1 MKLNYLLYKIYMPKK
16 QKKSSYKKRTRGKIK
31 ANRKTRR
38 NKRKNKEYL
47 ISKVMG
53 LNAFVNKKPRKGL
66 ISGYMKPKELIKFS
80 EINKTVNKTLKDYR
94 KHQKFRKNLID
105 KSRNLRLPYES
116 PNFLDNL
123 RPPQLQ
129 RQHGMRIPVADA
141 AFNTG
146 QNTFSPFEY
155 VYDGPSNLSPDSQNL
170 FNVRENN
177 SQLFPLPWMRRNTAR
192 KSKKRRRKKTKKRR
206 KK

>member
-1 MKLNYLLYKIYMPKK
+1 
-16 QKKSSYKKRTRGKIK
+16 
-31 ANRKTRR
+31 
-38 NKRKNKEYL
+38 
-47 ISKVMG
+47 MG

-66 ISGYMKPKELIKFS
+66 ITGYMKPKELIKFS

-116 PNFLDNL
+116 PGVVDNI

-129 RQHGMRIPVADA
+129 RQYGMRIPLADA
-141 AFNTG
+141 TWG

-170 FNVRENN
+170 FNIRENN
-177 SQLFPLPWMRRNTAR
+177 AQPFPWMTRINAR
-192 KSKKRRRKKTKKRR
+192 KSKKRRQKKTKKRR
-206 KK
+206 RKNKK

>member
-1 MKLNYLLYKIYMPKK
+1 MPKK
-16 QKKSSYKKRTRGKIK
+16 QKKSTYKKRTRGKIK

-38 NKRKNKEYL
+38 NRRKNKEYL

-94 KHQKFRKNLID
+94 KHQKFRKELID

-116 PNFLDNL
+116 PGIVDNI

-129 RQHGMRIPVADA
+129 RQHGIQIPVADA
-141 AFNTG
+141 VWG
-146 QNTFSPFEY
+146 QNTFSP

-192 KSKKRRRKKTKKRR
+192 KSKKRRRKKSKKSRR
-206 KK
+206 KNKK